1 MRRVVEAQAD
11 TAPVLAPTLDPTPVT
26 APTRC
31 ARLGDR
37 TGRTPMALDRL
48 ARTRM
53 SP

>member
-1 MRRVVEAQAD
+1 MRRAVEAQAD
-11 TAPVLAPTLDPTPVT
+11 TAPVLDPTPVT